1 MLHKHWPPSGPQTN
15 RSSESFVSTGRV
27 LKEPPN
33 RKYDLTL
40 SIVILGN
47 IGVAKMGKGIFATWD
62 FEVSAVAHL
71 DWTVSMAVREK
82 YKESAEPVLGT
93 LHVGCIMAPVLS
105 RKS

>member
-15 RSSESFVSTGRV
+15 RSSESFVSIGRV
-27 LKEPPN
+27 LKEPLN

-47 IGVAKMGKGIFATWD
+47 IGVAKMDKEIFATWD
-62 FEVSAVAHL
+62 FEVMSALAHL
-71 DWTVSMAVREK
+71 DWTISMAVREK

-93 LHVGCIMAPVLS
+93 LHVGYMVPGFVP
-105 RKS
+105 